1 MAIDR
6 FILRKLDQC
15 REESI
20 RRNLLNLF
28 LIRIEKAWYEE
39 ETHRAALLP

>member
-6 FILRKLDQC
+6 FILTKLARCD
-15 REESI
+15 EESL
-20 RRNLLNLF
+20 RENLLSLF

-39 ETHRAALLP
+39 EAHRIAG

>member
-6 FILRKLDQC
+6 FILRKLEQC
-15 REESI
+15 EEENI

-28 LIRIEKAWYEE
+28 LIRIEQAWYKEE
-39 ETHRAALLP
+39 AHRTAV